1 MADAIPSPAD
11 KQPPTQ
17 STVLIPQPMSH
28 WTALKEAGWWT
39 GFDWTMLILII
50 VLWVTALYW
59 KIFGHPGTSS
69 LIALLLVN
77 ISLKLVW
84 LICLVFRAS
93 WFVLRLNADIATMP
107 QESARIAVA
116 YLSGQPPPPK
126 K

>member
-1 MADAIPSPAD
+1 
-11 KQPPTQ
+11 
-17 STVLIPQPMSH
+17 MSQ

-39 GFDWTMLILII
+39 SFDWTMLVLI
-50 VLWVTALYW
+50 VTLWITAIYW
-59 KIFGHPGTSS
+59 KIFGHPTAGN

-84 LICLVFRAS
+84 LICLVFRCS

-116 YLSGQPPPPK
+116 YLSGQTPPK
-126 K
+126 RA